1 MSHAPTDLVT
11 VATFN
16 LLAEA
21 EVARSVLAADG
32 IESIVQDRG
41 FAGVLPSVAFT
52 TGGVRLLVPFADAE
66 RAAAV
71 LVAPEGILDPAAQD

>member
-1 MSHAPTDLVT
+1 MAHTDLVT

-32 IESIVQDRG
+32 IESVLQDRG

-52 TGGVRLLVPFADAE
+52 TGGFRLLVGSEDAE
-66 RAAAV
+66 RAAAI
-71 LVAPEGILDPAAQD
+71 LVAPEEILDPAGQD